1 MMRLSSALSRYGA
14 LTLALALALWLVPAA
29 ALTLQEARA
38 RGLVGE
44 TPRGYLAPVG
54 SPTAEV
60 SALVNQ
66 VNVARRSHYSEIA
79 GRTGATLEQVE
90 ILSAR
95 EIRQNVPDGTYLL
108 NPDGSW
114 VRK

>member
-1 MMRLSSALSRYGA
+1 MTTHSSALARYGA
-14 LTLALALALWLVPAA
+14 LALALTLALWLVPAI
-29 ALTLQEARA
+29 ALTLQEARS

-44 TPRGYLAPVG
+44 TPRGYIAPVG
-54 SPTAEV
+54 SPTPDV

-66 VNVARRSHYSEIA
+66 VNAARRGHYADIA
-79 GRTGATLEQVE
+79 GRTGAALEQVE
-90 ILSAR
+90 ILTAR
-95 EIRQNVPDGTYLL
+95 EIRQQVPDGTYLL